1 MSVGDNLLWLAMLIW
16 AVLYWIYYV
25 KVVRH
30 PKNSWRYDDSGWCI
44 RNLHLYPYVSL
55 MLGSISAAV
64 LLAQL
69 DIPKYVL
76 FWFVG
81 VPMYASIALCFIGLL
96 GAGGVPLPYPLVPKW
111 FVKQRREEWARSRAR
126 RKERTRIRRERR
138 RLRKRKWPPQ

>member
-1 MSVGDNLLWLAMLIW
+1 MSAEDNLLWGVLLVC

-25 KVVRH
+25 KVVRK
-30 PKNSWRYDDSGWCI
+30 PKSDAWYDSVW
-44 RNLHLYPYVSL
+44 S
-55 MLGSISAAV
+55 LGSLYIFPYGWLAAGSVSAAL

-69 DIPKYVL
+69 DMPKFVL

-81 VPMYASIALCFIGLL
+81 VPMYASIALSFIGLL

-126 RKERTRIRRERR
+126 RKVRARIRRERR
-138 RLRKRKWPPQ
+138 RLRKRKWPPR

>member
-44 RNLHLYPYVSL
+44 RNLHLYPYISL

-81 VPMYASIALCFIGLL
+81 VPMFSSIGLCIIAML

-111 FVKQRREEWARSRAR
+111 FVKQRREEWARSIVRLKEWAR
-126 RKERTRIRRERR
+126 RRRERR
-138 RLRKRKWPPQ
+138 RVRRRK